1 MVLNELSKNNVNST
15 TSTSTSTPTST
26 STSTP
31 TSRHTSRPTS
41 TSTSTPTPTNHPNV
55 SLYVNK
61 NNSTSTSTSTSNPS
75 SSSTT
80 TPQPSTTTNSSST
93 PSVYDT
99 NDNNI
104 YNFPLLHG
112 GNSSSSSS
120 SRHFSETLK
129 NFKLTPAV
137 LIIFLVVV
145 IVFVLLFT
153 SLTSLGKTNSS
164 DSSDYSNSSD
174 SSDSNSGSKSHIIT
188 IIIIVVIVIAISFL
202 YRKFEDT
209 TIIASIKKLFTKNP
223 QVNVI
228 ASKTPPLP
236 LPSSQSSDKN
246 KDKDDEVREIKL
258 YKEVFNIPGN
268 NYTYSQAQSICT
280 AYDAKLA
287 TYDELEDAYIKGA
300 EWCNYGWSEGQMALF
315 PTQKK
320 TYNTLQTIKGH
331 EHDCG
336 RPGINGGYMANPNVR
351 YGVNCYG
358 HKPKRTKV
366 EKELMENTA
375 PYPLTKEDMLME
387 KQVDYWKQQLPNI
400 IVSPFNN
407 NRWTKF

>member
-1 MVLNELSKNNVNST
+1 MVLNNDLINNIQTHLSNQT
-15 TSTSTSTPTST
+15 A
-26 STSTP
+26 
-31 TSRHTSRPTS
+31 
-41 TSTSTPTPTNHPNV
+41 
-55 SLYVNK
+55 
-61 NNSTSTSTSTSNPS
+61 
-75 SSSTT
+75 SSTT
-80 TPQPSTTTNSSST
+80 TTTPTTTTEPTTTTAPTTTTTSPTPSTTSSTTST

-112 GNSSSSSS
+112 GNGNVENSFSS
-120 SRHFSETLK
+120 FFK
-129 NFKLTPAV
+129 NFNLTPAV

-145 IVFVLLFT
+145 VVFVLLFT
-153 SLTSLGKTNSS
+153 SLSSLGKNNSG
-164 DSSDYSNSSD
+164 DTSSSSTSTDSNSS
-174 SSDSNSGSKSHIIT
+174 NGGSKSHIIT

-202 YRKFEDT
+202 YRKFENT
-209 TIIASIKKLFTKNP
+209 SIIASIKKLFTRNP
-223 QVNVI
+223 QVNVT
-228 ASKTPPLP
+228 ASNKPPLP
-236 LPSSQSSDKN
+236 TSQSSNTNAPK
-246 KDKDDEVREIKL
+246 EVPEIKL

-268 NYTYSQAQSICT
+268 NYTYLQAQSICS

-287 TYDELEDAYIKGA
+287 TYDELEDAYVRGA

-320 TYNTLQTIKGH
+320 TYNTLQSIKGH

-351 YGVNCYG
+351 YGINCYG
-358 HKPKRTKV
+358 HKPRRTAV

-375 PYPLTKEDMLME
+375 PYPLTKEEMLME
-387 KQVDYWKQQLPNI
+387 KQVDYWKGQLPNI

-407 NRWTKF
+407 NRWSKL

>member
-1 MVLNELSKNNVNST
+1 MALNDLRDNSQSHISKIT
-15 TSTSTSTPTST
+15 ITPTT
-26 STSTP
+26 TTTP
-31 TSRHTSRPTS
+31 TTT
-41 TSTSTPTPTNHPNV
+41 
-55 SLYVNK
+55 
-61 NNSTSTSTSTSNPS
+61 
-75 SSSTT
+75 STT
-80 TPQPSTTTNSSST
+80 TPTTTSTTTTTTTTPSPSTTSSSSST

-112 GNSSSSSS
+112 GNSSSSSSSS

-246 KDKDDEVREIKL
+246 KDKDKNKDDEVREIKL

-268 NYTYSQAQSICT
+268 NYTYLQAQSICT